1 MSAGEG
7 VQVHG
12 SFQFQMTKVGNE
24 NRSLKEA
31 DPEVYAL
38 IKQEEDRQRNGLEL
52 IASENFTSR
61 AVMEAVGSCL
71 TNKYSEGLP
80 GKRYYGGNEVID
92 KLETICIE
100 RALTA
105 FKLDPERWSVNVQ
118 SYSGSTANFSAFTAM
133 LAPGD
138 RVMGLNLPDGG
149 HLSHGYYTPSRA
161 INVSSMYFTSMP
173 YGVDKTT
180 GLIDYDDMEKTAL
193 RFRPKMIVVGGSAYP
208 RD

>member
-1 MSAGEG
+1 MPLVDCARTKLS
-7 VQVHG
+7 QVSMING
-12 SFQFQMTKVGNE
+12 S
-24 NRSLKEA
+24 RSLKEA
-31 DPEVYAL
+31 DLEIYKL

-80 GKRYYGGNEVID
+80 GRRYYGGNEVID
-92 KLETICIE
+92 KLESICIE

-105 FKLDPERWSVNVQ
+105 FKLEPEQWAVNVQ
-118 SYSGSTANFSAFTAM
+118 SYSGSIANFSAFTAM

-173 YGVDKTT
+173 YGVDKNT
-180 GLIDYDDMEKTAL
+180 GLIDYADMEKTAL
-193 RFRPKMIVVGGSAYP
+193 RFRPKMIIVGGSAYP